1 MKLSKLF
8 TTCLIA
14 LCLSIPMAAC
24 DGDDDGDTT
33 DTNATSAT
41 GATSTGDTTE
51 GGADTTEETGP
62 SGDTTCAIYCV
73 GYIQFCAE
81 PGLSTEFM
89 SDMECNAAC
98 EMWDQAGKD
107 CRYQQ
112 IIDGACDQAGNMG
125 DAC

>member
-8 TTCLIA
+8 TTSLIA

-24 DGDDDGDTT
+24 DGGDDGDTT
-33 DTNATSAT
+33 DTNATNAED
-41 GATSTGDTTE
+41 DTTE
-51 GGADTTEETGP
+51 DGATEEETGP
-62 SGDTTCAIYCV
+62 SGDTTCSVYCV
-73 GYIQFCAE
+73 AYIQFCAE
-81 PGLSTEFM
+81 PGLSTEFA
-89 SDMECNAAC
+89 SDAECNAAC

-125 DAC
+125 SAC